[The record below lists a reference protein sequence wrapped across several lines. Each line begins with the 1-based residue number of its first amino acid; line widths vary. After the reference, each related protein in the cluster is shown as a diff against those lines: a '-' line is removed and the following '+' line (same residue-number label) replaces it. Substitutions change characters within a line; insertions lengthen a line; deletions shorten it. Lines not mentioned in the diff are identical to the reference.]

1 MVLICLHRE
10 MHRAL
15 SLLLR
20 RTQQLERN
28 QRIGNNRLSYRKE
41 ARDGWGEYA
50 NERESCVYNE

>member
-1 MVLICLHRE
+1 MVLTYLHRE

-28 QRIGNNRLSYRKE
+28 QRIGHTRISCRKE
-41 ARDGWGEYA
+41 ARDWWGEYA
-50 NERESCVYNE
+50 NETESCVL